1 MATIEVRPPA
11 ALTLRTTKAGHYVG
25 VHRIFCV
32 GQNYAKHV
40 AEMGGNPKE
49 SQPVFFMKPNSAIVE
64 SGAIIPFP
72 PATEN
77 LQHEVELVVV
87 LKSGGASIK
96 VSEALDHIYGYAVGN
111 DLTRRD
117 IQTVAKSKGSP
128 WDMAKGFDNSAVIG
142 TVHPVAE
149 VGHPTAGTVQCS
161 VEGEVRQRGNLTQMI
176 WSVPEIIATLSTLV
190 SLQAGDIIMTGTP
203 AGVGPIAR
211 CQTCLCEIEGLSDA
225 SFTFKA

>member
-1 MATIEVRPPA
+1 MATIEVLPPKA
-11 ALTLRTTKAGHYVG
+11 STLCTTNADHYVG

-32 GQNYAKHV
+32 GQNYAEHV
-40 AEMGGNPKE
+40 AEMGGDPKE
-49 SQPVFFMKPNSAIVE
+49 NPPIFFMKPNSAVVA
-64 SGAIIPFP
+64 SGAIISFP

-77 LQHEVELVVV
+77 LHHEVELVVV
-87 LKSGGASIK
+87 LKSGGANIK
-96 VSEALDHIYGYAVGN
+96 VGEALGHIYGYAVGN

-117 IQTVAKSKGSP
+117 IQTVAKSTGSP

-142 TVHPVAE
+142 TVHSVAE
-149 VGHPTAGTVQCS
+149 VGHPITGTVQCS
-161 VEGEVRQRGNLTQMI
+161 VDGEVRQCGNLTQMI

-211 CQTCLCEIEGLSDA
+211 YQTCLCEIEGLSNA
-225 SFTFKA
+225 SITFKA